1 MQTDTASGWAV
12 LVTLILIVVGWW
24 WGWRQLSVSAARNQR
39 TGIARW
45 VTCLFG
51 ALACSF
57 GAFCVAGV
65 FLMPS
70 SKEGDVA
77 VAVVGGLVLLP
88 FFILWRRNLKAQS
101 PISEK
106 IELEKSIS
114 SASPSVVHDFLSQ
127 DKQSVDNLSTATKPS
142 NNKKTAKE
150 EKSESILPATLRF
163 AYKDNTGQSLE
174 RTVKV
179 SSISEGNGL
188 NYLEGY
194 CHTRQDFR
202 TFRTDRIR
210 GSLVDIESGEILS
223 AKQLLSSVHPRKA
236 MTYKPAPA
244 VTTKKEWQ
252 TAVLFTGFTAK
263 RREELEELAD
273 AAGWDVRSTVGKTL
287 DYLVT
292 GPRAGPS
299 KIAKAQ
305 ELGVTVVD
313 EDIFR
318 ALV

>member
-1 MQTDTASGWAV
+1 MQMDTASGWAV
-12 LVTLILIVVGWW
+12 LAILIFMVVGWW

-39 TGIARW
+39 TGIARLITCFLGAW
-45 VTCLFG
+45 V
-51 ALACSF
+51 CSF
-57 GAFCVAGV
+57 GAFCLTGA

-70 SKEGDVA
+70 PEGGDTVA
-77 VAVVGGLVLLP
+77 AVVGGLVLLP

-101 PISEK
+101 PTSKK

-114 SASPSVVHDFLSQ
+114 LVSPSVVHDFLSQ
-127 DKQSVDNLSTATKPS
+127 DKQSVDNLSAPVKPS
-142 NNKKTAKE
+142 NNKAAKKE
-150 EKSESILPATLRF
+150 TTESILPATLRF
-163 AYKDNTGQSLE
+163 AYQDSTGQRQE

-179 SSISEGNGL
+179 SSISEAEGL

-202 TFRTDRIR
+202 TFRTDRIH

-236 MTYKPAPA
+236 MTYKPAPG

-263 RREELEELAD
+263 RREELEELAS

-299 KIAKAQ
+299 KIAKAE

>member
-1 MQTDTASGWAV
+1 MQMDTASGWAV
-12 LVTLILIVVGWW
+12 LAILIFMVVGWW
-24 WGWRQLSVSAARNQR
+24 LGWRQLSVSAARNQR
-39 TGIARW
+39 TGIARLITCFLGAW
-45 VTCLFG
+45 V
-51 ALACSF
+51 CSF
-57 GAFCVAGV
+57 GAFCLTGA

-70 SKEGDVA
+70 PEGGDTVVA
-77 VAVVGGLVLLP
+77 VFGGMVLLP

-101 PISEK
+101 PTSEK

-114 SASPSVVHDFLSQ
+114 PTSPNVVRNFLPQ
-127 DKQSVDNLSTATKPS
+127 DKQSVDNLSAAKKPS
-142 NNKKTAKE
+142 NNKKTIKE
-150 EKSESILPATLRF
+150 ETTESILPATLSF
-163 AYKDNTGQSLE
+163 TYKDNTGQILE

-179 SSISEGNGL
+179 SSISEANGL

-210 GSLVDIESGEILS
+210 GSLVDMESGEILS
-223 AKQLLSSVHPRKA
+223 VKQLLSSVHPRKA

-299 KIAKAQ
+299 KIAKAE